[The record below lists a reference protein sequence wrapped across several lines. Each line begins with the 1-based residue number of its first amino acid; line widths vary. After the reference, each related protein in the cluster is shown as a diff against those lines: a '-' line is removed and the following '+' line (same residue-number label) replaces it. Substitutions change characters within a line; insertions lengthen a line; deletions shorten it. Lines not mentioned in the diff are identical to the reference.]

1 MFRKKSCLHP
11 WSSLLPEVP
20 TYTTEIK
27 WFLWVWKDN
36 LVIDFPKMIAKTY
49 FKKTDTFNGCF
60 SVLIRFYIVVKVDD
74 LLSKNLVANSAN
86 S

>member
-1 MFRKKSCLHP
+1 
-11 WSSLLPEVP
+11 
-20 TYTTEIK
+20 
-27 WFLWVWKDN
+27 
-36 LVIDFPKMIAKTY
+36 MIAKTY

-74 LLSKNLVANSAN
+74 LLSENLVANSAN